1 MAATTRAEWAER
13 RLRTAILTGE
23 LGPGERI
30 RIEQLA
36 AQWQLSPTPL
46 REAVRSLA
54 QTGLVDLAPQRGATV
69 AGLSEQE
76 IADIYEMRLLLEPRA
91 LRLSLRRRDWGWR
104 AEVESAWSALRRAW
118 GDAEHAPPHVEPAHT
133 AFHEAL
139 SAGCENR
146 ELLRLTRRLAAQSMR
161 ILLLAIAQGRIA
173 GPTLADHEE
182 LYAACVD
189 GEVDDAMRVA
199 ILHIGRPMAARIG
212 ADAVRAI
219 GARIEEAGGGDPLLQ
234 GVLADLGT

>member
-1 MAATTRAEWAER
+1 VATTRADWAER
-13 RLRTAILTGE
+13 RLRSAILTGE

-36 AQWQLSPTPL
+36 AAWHISPTPL

-54 QTGLVDLAPQRGATV
+54 HTGLVDLAPQRGATV
-69 AGLSEQE
+69 AGLEPEE
-76 IADIYEMRLLLEPRA
+76 IADIYELRLLLEPRA
-91 LRLSLRRRDWGWR
+91 LRLSLGRRDWAWR
-104 AEVESAWSALRRAW
+104 AEVEAAWAALRRAW
-118 GDAEHAPPHVEPAHT
+118 GPSEHAPPDVEPAHT

-139 SAGCENR
+139 SAGCANR

-189 GEVDDAMRVA
+189 GDVDDAMRVA
-199 ILHIGRPMAARIG
+199 IGHIGRPMAARIG
-212 ADAVRAI
+212 ADAVRGI
-219 GARIEEAGGGDPLLQ
+219 GARIAEAGGGDP
-234 GVLADLGT
+234 VLAEVLDALA

>member
-1 MAATTRAEWAER
+1 MVATTRADWAER

-23 LGPGERI
+23 LEPGERI

-36 AQWQLSPTPL
+36 ASWKLSPTPL

-54 QTGLVDLAPQRGATV
+54 QTGLVDLTPQRGATV
-69 AGLSEQE
+69 AGLSPEE
-76 IADIYEMRLLLEPRA
+76 IANIYELRLLLEPRA
-91 LRLSLRRRDWGWR
+91 LRLSLHRRDWAWR
-104 AEVESAWSALRRAW
+104 AEVEAAWSALRRAW
-118 GDAEHAPPHVEPAHT
+118 GPSEHAPPDVEPAHT

-139 SAGCENR
+139 AAGCANR

-173 GPTLADHEE
+173 GPTLADHDE

-189 GEVDDAMRVA
+189 GDVDEAMRVA
-199 ILHIGRPMAARIG
+199 VAHIGRPMAARIG
-212 ADAVRAI
+212 ADAVRGI
-219 GARIEEAGGGDPLLQ
+219 GARIEEAGGGDP
-234 GVLADLGT
+234 VLAEVLAGLT

>member
-1 MAATTRAEWAER
+1 MAATTRADWAER

-23 LGPGERI
+23 LEPGARI

-36 AQWQLSPTPL
+36 AAWKLSPTPV

-54 QTGLVDLAPQRGATV
+54 QTGLVDLTPQRGAAV
-69 AGLSEQE
+69 AGLSPEE
-76 IADIYEMRLLLEPRA
+76 IADIYELRLLLEARA
-91 LRLSLRRRDWGWR
+91 LRLSLRRRDWAWR
-104 AEVESAWSALRRAW
+104 AEVEAAWEGLRRAW
-118 GDAEHAPPHVEPAHT
+118 GDAEHAPPDVEPAHT

-139 SAGCENR
+139 AAGCANR

-161 ILLLAIAQGRIA
+161 ILLLAIAQGRID

-189 GEVDDAMRVA
+189 GDVDDAMRVA
-199 ILHIGRPMAARIG
+199 LLHIGRPMAARIG
-212 ADAVRAI
+212 AEAVRAI
-219 GARIEEAGGGDPLLQ
+219 GARVDEAGGGDPLLRA
-234 GVLADLGT
+234 VLDELT